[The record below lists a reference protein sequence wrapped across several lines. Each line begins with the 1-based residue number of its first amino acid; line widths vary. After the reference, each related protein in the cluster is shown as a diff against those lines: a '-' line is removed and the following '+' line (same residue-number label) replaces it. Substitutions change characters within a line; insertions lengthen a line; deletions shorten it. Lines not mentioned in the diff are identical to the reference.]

1 MLPFSP
7 WCTVMLITRLP
18 GMINGVSN
26 ARRELLPPPAV
37 E

>member
-7 WCTVMLITRLP
+7 RCIVMLITRLP

>member
-1 MLPFSP
+1 MLPFST

-26 ARRELLPPPAV
+26 ARRALPPPPAV

>member
-7 WCTVMLITRLP
+7 WYTVMLITRLP

-26 ARRELLPPPAV
+26 ARRELPPPPAV
-37 E
+37 G